1 MAIDLSRVRYL
12 YRRRSTGRYGSMTAV
27 SMADAKRG
35 TGDRLEFVKA
45 KFEPEIA
52 LFVDHGD
59 QTVRRLAFEGAR
71 TMTDFLEQYPDCKV
85 NNSNWM
91 LGE

>member
-12 YRRRSTGRYGSMTAV
+12 YRTKGGHYGSLTAV
-27 SMADAKRG
+27 SMADAKSTSRS
-35 TGDRLEFVKA
+35 REFTKA
-45 KFEPEIA
+45 KFEPDIA

-59 QTVRRLAFEGAR
+59 QTVRRLAFDGSR
-71 TMTDFLEQYPDCKV
+71 TMTDFLDKYPDCKV